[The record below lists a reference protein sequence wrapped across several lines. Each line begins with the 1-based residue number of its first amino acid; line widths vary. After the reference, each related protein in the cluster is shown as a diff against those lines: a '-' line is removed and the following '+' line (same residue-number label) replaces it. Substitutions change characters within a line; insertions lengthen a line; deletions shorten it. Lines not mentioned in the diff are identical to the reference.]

1 MMLLYPIRLE
11 ITVSIHWSLQF
22 HTYLSQ
28 TKPTVGSL
36 SQSSTYTMWSDR
48 LVVTELHYIKD
59 IPHYIKGVTEL
70 QIKIK

>member
-11 ITVSIHWSLQF
+11 ITVSIHWSSQF

-36 SQSSTYTMWSDR
+36 SQSSTHRMWSDR
-48 LVVTELHYIKD
+48 LVVKARLERHTALY
-59 IPHYIKGVTEL
+59 
-70 QIKIK
+70 